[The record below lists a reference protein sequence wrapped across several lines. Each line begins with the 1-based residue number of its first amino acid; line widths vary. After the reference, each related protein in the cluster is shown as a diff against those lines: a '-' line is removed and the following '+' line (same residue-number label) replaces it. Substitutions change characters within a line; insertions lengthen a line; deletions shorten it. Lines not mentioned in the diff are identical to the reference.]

1 MFASEAQRRT
11 WGSHGHL
18 RPKYKPF
25 SGKEGGLSP
34 SVSHPFTVIGICWP
48 QAPFQG
54 SVTLTLG
61 NEAAAPSTAATGH
74 GWPAVLGG
82 AVSSLDMD
90 PSWEIFSGQSVSSQC
105 LWPLKHNTA
114 NAQPGGPELRKGQ
127 QLEITVAFPGG

>member
-34 SVSHPFTVIGICWP
+34 HVSHPFTVIGICWP

-54 SVTLTLG
+54 LVTLTLG
-61 NEAAAPSTAATGH
+61 NEAAAPNPAAAGH
-74 GWPAVLGG
+74 GWPAVLEG

-90 PSWEIFSGQSVSSQC
+90 PSWKVCSGQSVSSHC
-105 LWPLKHNTA
+105 LWPLKHSAA
-114 NAQPGGPELRKGQ
+114 NAQPRRTRINKGAT
-127 QLEITVAFPGG
+127 IKK